1 MSKDLLEL
9 HAKSFHWASL
19 FLSKNIYNKC
29 STLYNFCRTLDDI
42 ADDDS
47 SLEIRKKKFFEFKE
61 DFSKKN
67 FENSI
72 IKNMWDILYSEKI
85 SLKIVYDLFD
95 GVESDLADKVK
106 INSKK
111 DLLIY
116 SYRVAGTVGLMMS
129 KILKVYD
136 KESLKG
142 AIDLGIAMQLTNI
155 SRDVIEDNKM
165 NRKYID
171 NNFSSIKETINT
183 ANIFYQK
190 SFYAIKAIPLRSRF
204 AVIVARRTYKK
215 IGDYIINQKN
225 IENYRNAGK
234 IFVPVMGKT
243 IETILSIGDFF
254 KIMFKKNIEYSHED
268 IHSIIKEEINLDER
282 I

>member
-1 MSKDLLEL
+1 MSKNLLAL
-9 HAKSFHWASL
+9 HARSFHWASL
-19 FLSKNIYNKC
+19 FLSNNIYNKC
-29 STLYNFCRTLDDI
+29 SALYNFCRTLDDI
-42 ADDDS
+42 ADNDN

-61 DFSKKN
+61 DFSNKN
-67 FENSI
+67 FKDLI
-72 IKNMWDILYSEKI
+72 IKDMWDILYSEKI
-85 SLKIVYDLFD
+85 SLNIVYDLFD
-95 GVESDLADKVK
+95 GVESDLVDEVK
-106 INSKK
+106 ISSKK

-129 KILKVYD
+129 KILKVHD

-171 NNFSSIKETINT
+171 YNFSAIKETINT

-190 SFYAIKAIPLRSRF
+190 SFYAIKGIPLCSRF
-204 AVIVARRTYKK
+204 TVIVARRTYKK
-215 IGDYIINQKN
+215 IGDYIIKQKN

-234 IFVPVMGKT
+234 IFVPAMAKI

-268 IHSIIKEEINLDER
+268 VHSIIKEEINLDER

>member
-9 HAKSFHWASL
+9 HARSFHWASL

-29 STLYNFCRTLDDI
+29 SALYNFCRTLDDI
-42 ADDDS
+42 VDNDN
-47 SLEIRKKKFFEFKE
+47 SLEIRKKKFFEFKA
-61 DFSKKN
+61 DFSNKN
-67 FENSI
+67 FKDLI

-85 SLKIVYDLFD
+85 SLNIVYDLFD
-95 GVESDLADKVK
+95 GVESDLVDEVK
-106 INSKK
+106 ISSKK

-129 KILKVYD
+129 KILKVHN

-171 NNFSSIKETINT
+171 YNFSAIKETINT

-190 SFYAIKAIPLRSRF
+190 SFYAIKGIPWRSRF
-204 AVIVARRTYKK
+204 TVIVARRTYKK
-215 IGDYIINQKN
+215 IGDYIIKQKN
-225 IENYRNAGK
+225 IENYGNAGK
-234 IFVPVMGKT
+234 IFVPVMGKI

-254 KIMFKKNIEYSHED
+254 KIMFKKNIEYSPED
-268 IHSIIKEEINLDER
+268 VHSIIKEEINLDER